1 MTDFDQNQI
10 SFISNGLN
18 RQIKRVNDSN
28 RRQMLSAAA
37 RTAERVTIMTDI
49 LNLLENQSE

>member
-10 SFISNGLN
+10 SFISNELN
-18 RQIKRVNDSN
+18 RQINRVNDSN
-28 RRQMLSAAA
+28 RRQMLSTAA